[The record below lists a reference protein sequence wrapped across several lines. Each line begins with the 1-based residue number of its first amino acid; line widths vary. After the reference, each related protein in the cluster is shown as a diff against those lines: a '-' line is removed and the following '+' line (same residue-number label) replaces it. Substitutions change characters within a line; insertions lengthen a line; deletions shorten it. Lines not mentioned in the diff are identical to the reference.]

1 MDDLIKKA
9 GELLA
14 NGSVNVVIGYG
25 QKTGGNVRAIFPR
38 KPEEASQLIY
48 TDACTQNL
56 AVYLMKHEIKHMG
69 KKAIVAPIP
78 VMRSILQVASEYQLT
93 EDEVT
98 ILPIS
103 PEGKLLDFT
112 GFKAME
118 AYLASQDTGLKSH
131 EQEILDKLSAMSMQE
146 RWEYWQN
153 ELNRC
158 FKCYACRAAC
168 PMCYCTRCFVEVNT
182 PQWIPV
188 SANEIGNFEWHML
201 RGIHLAGRCIN
212 CGECGRACPLEI
224 PIHLFTYKMVN
235 DVKADFDVTAGMSS
249 EMPSLL
255 SSYKLDDKE
264 TFIR

>member
-9 GELLA
+9 QELLETQA
-14 NGSVNVVIGYG
+14 VSVVIGYG
-25 QKTGGNVRAIFPR
+25 LSKNGNVRAVFPR
-38 KPEEASQLIY
+38 NAEDCKQLIY
-48 TDACTQNL
+48 NENCNQNL
-56 AVYLMKHEIKHMG
+56 AIYLMKHEIKHMG
-69 KKAIVAPIP
+69 KRAVVATVP
-78 VMRSILQVASEYQLT
+78 VMRTILQVASEQQLT
-93 EDEVT
+93 EEDVV

-103 PEGKLLDFT
+103 PEGKLLDFN

-118 AYLASQDTGLKSH
+118 DYLASQEVGLKES
-131 EQEILDKLSAMSMQE
+131 ELAVLAKLEGMSMQE
-146 RWEYWQN
+146 RWDYWQT
-153 ELNRC
+153 ELSRC

-182 PQWIPV
+182 PQWIPI

-224 PIHLFTYKMVN
+224 PIHLFTYKMVT
-235 DVKADFDVTAGMSS
+235 DVKADFDVTAGLKSD
-249 EMPSLL
+249 MPSLL
-255 SSYKLDDKE
+255 SSYNTDDKE

>member
-9 GELLA
+9 ATLLTD
-14 NGSVNVVIGYG
+14 GTVQVVIGYG
-25 QKTGGNVRAIFPR
+25 LSPSGTVRAIFPR
-38 KPEEASQLIY
+38 KAEEATRLVY
-48 TDACTQNL
+48 TENCTQNL

-69 KKAIVAPIP
+69 KKAIVAPVP

-93 EDEVT
+93 EEE
-98 ILPIS
+98 IYLLPVS
-103 PEGKLLDFT
+103 PDGKLLDFN

-118 AYLASQDTGLKSH
+118 AYLATQDTGLKAS
-131 EQEILDKLSAMSMQE
+131 EKEVLAKLEAMSMQE

-224 PIHLFTYKMVN
+224 PIHLFTYKMVT
-235 DVKADFDVTAGMSS
+235 DVKADFDVTAGMSA

-255 SSYKLDDKE
+255 SSYKIDDKE